1 MQMDASQGQQKRV
14 AKIARLREYFAPEDR
29 PEIYEELSVADEKLE
44 FQLMTNQEVEEY
56 LKKAQ

>member
-1 MQMDASQGQQKRV
+1 MDISQTQQKRV

-29 PEIYEELSVADEKLE
+29 PEIYEWSIEDEKLD

-56 LKKAQ
+56 LEDAQ